1 MLLLQKDYD
10 SLKAQMIV
18 NIFFFSNKVFQ
29 VMGCMVFFRYNAINT
44 LNRLYYSVS
53 ITFIC
58 TGKQKIHMICF
69 IVIFALLLW
78 SPVSL
83 RYACIG
89 KLT

>member
-18 NIFFFSNKVFQ
+18 TIFLAIKNCHMV
-29 VMGCMVFFRYNAINT
+29 CMLFFRYNAINT

-58 TGKQKIHMICF
+58 TGKQKNSYDLLYCNICF
-69 IVIFALLLW
+69 TVMVFSI
-78 SPVSL
+78 SEVSL
-83 RYACIG
+83 YEN
-89 KLT
+89 